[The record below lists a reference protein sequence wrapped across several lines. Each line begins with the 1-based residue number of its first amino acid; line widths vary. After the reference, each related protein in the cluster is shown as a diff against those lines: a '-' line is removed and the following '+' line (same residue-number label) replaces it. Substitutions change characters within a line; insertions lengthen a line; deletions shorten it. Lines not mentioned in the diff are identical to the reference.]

1 MTIFIHSLRLR
12 IKMYQKILDS
22 ANSNFL
28 SKLRN

>member
-1 MTIFIHSLRLR
+1 
-12 IKMYQKILDS
+12 MYQKILDS